1 MRKPE
6 LLAPAGNFEKL
17 KYALHYGADAVYC
30 AGKKFGLRAK
40 ADNFDDLKMR
50 EGVEYV
56 HARGKK
62 IYVTLNMIPHNEDFE
77 GLSEYVR
84 ALTKMGI
91 DGVIVADPGVFSV
104 VQETS
109 PEMRISVSTQAN
121 NTNWR
126 SVEFW
131 RRQGAKRIVLARELG
146 LKEMKEIREKVSS
159 EIEIETFVHGAM
171 CISYSGRCL
180 LSHYMTGRNS
190 NQGDCAHPCRWKY
203 HLIEETRPDEH
214 FSIDEDA
221 TGSFIFNSKDL
232 CLINEIP
239 HLMAAGVNSF
249 KIEGRMKSLYY
260 VATVVSAYRSAIDY
274 AYDHP
279 GTLSL
284 EETYYNELTKV
295 SHRNYTTGFYHGKT
309 TDKDQNYGT
318 GSYTRHYDFVGL
330 VLEYDDKTGMAV
342 IEQRNKISLGE
353 EIEVMIPGK
362 GFYKQKVEIMT
373 DALGAPLES
382 TPHPKM
388 VYTMKMERPVS
399 PMDILRKKETQGI
412 DEK

>member
-1 MRKPE
+1 MKKPE

-17 KYALHYGADAVYC
+17 RYALHYGADGVYC

-40 ADNFDDLKMR
+40 ADNFDLSALA
-50 EGVEYV
+50 EAVNYV
-56 HARGKK
+56 HERDKK
-62 IYVTLNMIPHNEDFE
+62 IYVTLNMIPHNADLD
-77 GLSEYVR
+77 GLPEYVSE
-84 ALTKMGI
+84 LKDLGI

-104 VQETS
+104 VREVA
-109 PEMRISVSTQAN
+109 PDLKISVSTQAN

-126 SVEFW
+126 SVAFW
-131 RRQGAKRIVLARELG
+131 HAQGAKRIVLARELG
-146 LKEMKEIREKVSS
+146 LNEIQEIREKVAPEM
-159 EIEIETFVHGAM
+159 EIEIFVHGAM

-203 HLIEETRPDEH
+203 HLIEETRPDEA
-214 FSIDEDA
+214 FSIEEDA

-239 HLMAAGVNSF
+239 ALMEAGVDSF

-274 AYDHP
+274 TYDHP
-279 GTLSL
+279 GVTQLDAG
-284 EETYYNELTKV
+284 YYDELTKV
-295 SHRNYTTGFYHGKT
+295 SHRNYTKGFFSGQT
-309 TDKDQNYGT
+309 TSDDQNYGT

-330 VLEYDDKTGMAV
+330 VLEYDENTGMAL
-342 IEQRNKISLGE
+342 IEQRNKVSIGD
-353 EIEVMIPGK
+353 EIEIMIPGK
-362 GFYKQKVEIMT
+362 GFVKQKIEMMT
-373 DALGAPLES
+373 DNVGVVIES

-388 VYTMKMERPVS
+388 LYYLQMCTSVK
-399 PMDILRKKETQGI
+399 PMDILRKQEQV
-412 DEK
+412 